1 MKRYGEI
8 VVPKIATSVVKKSDD
23 ISIEGT
29 TKPRNEFSPRDLDD
43 SEHITFIVSN
53 RHKHPWSNLK
63 AQQHPSGCTAAVCQS
78 LLHRGLAVAKTSR
91 IMAVRVELLPESGS
105 KIRCTARTL
114 LSIRCTGRIF
124 FKV

>member
-1 MKRYGEI
+1 MKRHGEI
-8 VVPKIATSVVKKSDD
+8 VAPKIATSVVKNRRTYPSR
-23 ISIEGT
+23 
-29 TKPRNEFSPRDLDD
+29 PRQGRATNSPPRDLDD

-78 LLHRGLAVAKTSR
+78 LLHRRLAVAKTSR
-91 IMAVRVELLPESGS
+91 IMAARVELLPESGS